1 MVVLIVKVLFFYQV
15 SVLQKSISFKI
26 DHTVAHPYTDTRS
39 MSCKPEGIWSQ
50 SSNTCLFFFQI
61 YGWGRNK
68 PKK

>member
-39 MSCKPEGIWSQ
+39 MSCKPEGI
-50 SSNTCLFFFQI
+50 
-61 YGWGRNK
+61 
-68 PKK
+68 